1 MCVKVSDSPLHAAS
15 LLEPDDFI
23 FDLTLAVMHDE
34 SFRELEKEAVGHDLE
49 RLALNPLDKPKE
61 LVKKK
66 SVCREDGERVS
77 IPRTIKKVL
86 KTVDVE
92 MSGEERA
99 VRAPAPLPY
108 LVSRP

>member
-23 FDLTLAVMHDE
+23 FDLSLAVMHDE
-34 SFRELEKEAVGHDLE
+34 SFRELEKEAIGHDLE

-77 IPRTIKKVL
+77 IPRTINKVL
-86 KTVDVE
+86 KTEDVE
-92 MSGEERA
+92 MSEQERV
-99 VRAPAPLPY
+99 VRAPPTLPY
-108 LVSRP
+108 LASRF